1 MNPEEGSNRPDAR
14 RTIVVLNAGTLV
26 AVVAFAGGFVI
37 RLPAQSELAD
47 QVSGVAVIA
56 LLATPAV
63 ALATSA
69 FELRRAQRIAA
80 SMAVLVLA
88 VLAAATMLAL
98 LTR

>member
-1 MNPEEGSNRPDAR
+1 MNPEEGSNRPDAG

-37 RLPAQSELAD
+37 RLAAQSELAD

-63 ALATSA
+63 ALAMSA